1 MENKPR
7 RRSRKP
13 KVEEVNSNFHT
24 YVAPVNVNAKHS
36 ELLDEKVSQIISLQ
50 NGLNANERL
59 LEGLNIKIKD
69 YAKQVS
75 DLKYENSQLRMSYT
89 NLKFDAEQVVAQ
101 LNKIPSFFKWL
112 FNIR

>member
-1 MENKPR
+1 MENNQKR
-7 RRSRKP
+7 RPRKP
-13 KVEEVNSNFHT
+13 KTEVTEPTIN
-24 YVAPVNVNAKHS
+24 HS

-59 LEGLNIKIKD
+59 LGDLNIKIKD

-89 NLKFDAEQVVAQ
+89 NLKFDAETVVEQ
-101 LNKIPSFFKWL
+101 LNKIPSLVKWL